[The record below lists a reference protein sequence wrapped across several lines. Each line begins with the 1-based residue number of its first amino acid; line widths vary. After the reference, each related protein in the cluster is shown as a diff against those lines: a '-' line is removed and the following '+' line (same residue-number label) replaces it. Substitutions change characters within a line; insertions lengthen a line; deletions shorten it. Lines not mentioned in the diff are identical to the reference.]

1 MEFLRILAAMGVPEE
16 VGMGAIRLT
25 VGRYTTEEEIHQAAS
40 WIVAAVKKTKKRS
53 C

>member
-1 MEFLRILAAMGVPEE
+1 MGVPKE

-25 VGRYTTEEEIHQAAS
+25 VGRYTTEEEIYQAVS

-53 C
+53 Y